1 MKKLSIVGLAFVGVT
16 ILAMILVTVPVTG
29 QVKQETTRPLT
40 TKQLMAGLNGPN
52 CSALGKGLKA
62 GPADEEAWENL
73 ALNAAL
79 LNEASYILI
88 ADGRCPGADWA
99 DAATVLREESQ
110 KVLNDIDARN
120 LEGAR
125 AAFAA
130 MTKSC
135 GACHSKYKK

>member
-1 MKKLSIVGLAFVGVT
+1 MKKLSIVSLAFVGIT

-29 QVKQETTRPLT
+29 QVKQGTTRPLK

-79 LNEASYILI
+79 LNEASHILM
-88 ADGRCPGADWA
+88 ADGRCPDADWA
-99 DAATVLREESQ
+99 GAATVLREQSQ
-110 KVLNDIDARN
+110 EVLNNIDARN
-120 LEGAR
+120 AEGAQ

-135 GACHSKYKK
+135 GACHSKHKK